1 MMPDYLGRNNFKKTD
16 IFNAARLD
24 RQKLKEGSYFT
35 TKEFSEGYIDEKSFL
50 SNHL

>member
-24 RQKLKEGSYFT
+24 RQKLKEVFC
-35 TKEFSEGYIDEKSFL
+35 ILPLKSL
-50 SNHL
+50 VRDI